1 MSIAVEI
8 DDLPAAIEQQIGWC
22 YLLSVTDAG
31 QARVVAI
38 APQWVMGGVLQAEV
52 GGRTAANVSAR
63 PEITLVFPP
72 ATADGYSLIVDG
84 TATVA
89 GNVVLFEP
97 FTAVL
102 HRPAIAGT
110 GS

>member
-22 YLLSVTDAG
+22 YLLSVTDEG
-31 QARVVAI
+31 QARVIAI
-38 APQWVMGGVLQAEV
+38 EPQWAVGGVLQSEV
-52 GGRTAANVSAR
+52 GGRTAGNVRAR

-72 ATADGYSLIVDG
+72 AAADGYSLIVDG
-84 TATVA
+84 TAAVD
-89 GNVVLFEP
+89 GNVVSFEP

-102 HRPAIAGT
+102 HRPAIAGS